1 MVIISGLVG
10 VKFQQISKLMNLGKQ
25 AAKLGPPPESVG
37 TTVAQSDTWEA
48 TLAAVGSVV
57 AAKGVAVSNESPG
70 TVKAIH
76 FESGALVRA
85 GQLLVELDTSVERA
99 QRASAQ
105 ARKELAVLS
114 EGRSRRLVQGAAVAR
129 SQLDG
134 DEAQVKTSRADLSAL
149 QAQIDR
155 KTVRA
160 PFAGRLG
167 IRAVNLGQY
176 LNPGTT
182 LTTLEQLGLVYVDFT
197 VPQQSLADVA
207 TGTAVRISLTGS
219 GGGTFAGAIAAVD
232 PSVDAN
238 TRTIRLRA
246 SVPNPDE
253 KLRPGMFVNV
263 AVILPQ
269 RRPVVSIPATALVHA
284 SYGDSVFVVEDKK
297 DRDGSAVRQSDGS
310 PARMVRQQF
319 VRTGAARGDFLA
331 IADGVKVGQELVTSG
346 AFKLRNG
353 MPVIVRNDIRP
364 EVSLT
369 PTPGNR

>member
-1 MVIISGLVG
+1 
-10 VKFQQISKLMNLGKQ
+10 
-25 AAKLGPPPESVG
+25 
-37 TTVAQSDTWEA
+37 
-48 TLAAVGSVV
+48 
-57 AAKGVAVSNESPG
+57 
-70 TVKAIH
+70 VKAIH

-182 LTTLEQLGLVYVDFT
+182 LTTLEQPGLVYVDFT